1 MCRIFVEVIKG
12 GVVVYDFENGFIG
25 VLVYLFWVR
34 EYDFLFWVNLKILFF
49 LLVYFLFFMLMVV
62 IGLCGVVLYFNF

>member
-34 EYDFLFWVNLKILFF
+34 EYDFLFWVILKILFF

-62 IGLCGVVLYFNF
+62 RGLCGGSFVF